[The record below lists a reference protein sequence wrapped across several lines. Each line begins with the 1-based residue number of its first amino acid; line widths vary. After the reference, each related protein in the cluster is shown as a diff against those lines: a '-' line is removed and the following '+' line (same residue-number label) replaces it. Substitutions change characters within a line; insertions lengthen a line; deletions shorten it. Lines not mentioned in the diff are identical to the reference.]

1 MSPQPLPSTI
11 QNIKNQSEHNQ
22 DSSSENDD
30 EYTRVLIRQEIDQKL
45 KEFNFEEIFLNYN
58 SQNIQD
64 VSNLPSGDFS

>member
-11 QNIKNQSEHNQ
+11 QNIKNQSENNQ

-45 KEFNFEEIFLNYN
+45 KEFNFEEILLNYN
-58 SQNIQD
+58 YQNIQD
-64 VSNLPSGDFS
+64 ASN

>member
-1 MSPQPLPSTI
+1 MSPQPLQSTI
-11 QNIKNQSEHNQ
+11 QNIKNQSEHNK
-22 DSSSENDD
+22 DSSSENED
-30 EYTRVLIRQEIDQKL
+30 EYTWVLIRQEIDQKL